1 MINGAG
7 DKTQRSSTQLSSR
20 SAVAQARQLFDF
32 AVLSLGIPVDSQ
44 QYPVD
49 RAKATL
55 AFTRASEWDP
65 SLADAW
71 MGRLAC
77 GDNSAPVILQLYR
90 TRGTIGAEQ
99 RRLGLP
105 PRTLSGRFS
114 TGLYIDY
121 PLADRTE
128 AIAAYAATLI
138 AGADYQGAEDALD
151 EAASTLSGGRAP
163 IVDYLRASLHFKTQ
177 RWPDV
182 LTALGQSGSW
192 TDDYMN
198 AGADLMAGS
207 ACVQMGL
214 FGEGIRRLE
223 AAESGPIPAA
233 ATAAMFTHGLAL
245 REQGSEEAARE
256 RFEAVYSRD
265 PLFQANAQALADQR
279 FRLVVTTAD
288 TVASRTDKWDPDTAA
303 TPATSSADEHGDGEL
318 LRTAQAELDEQ
329 IGLESVKSQVAKLK
343 SAATLAKI
351 RADKGLAT
359 GPRSLHLAFTG
370 PPGTGKTTIARIV
383 AKIYCGLGLI
393 KTDAV
398 VQASRR
404 DLVGEHLGSTAI
416 KTSAVIDRAMDGVLF
431 IDEAYTLI
439 QSGLSGGDAFGR
451 EAVDTLLARMEDDRD
466 RLVVIIAGYDGEI
479 DRLLAANEGMSSR
492 FSKRIRF
499 ESYSPAELAGIA
511 ELIARKRDSILSSEA
526 LAELEF
532 ACGPLYHQIQLD
544 ATGQQRRA
552 IDLAGNGRFVRNI
565 VESAEEER
573 EHRLTSGAVDLGEL
587 DDDALMRIEVADV
600 QSALNSV
607 LRGLQGQSN

>member
-1 MINGAG
+1 MMDGA
-7 DKTQRSSTQLSSR
+7 SSR
-20 SAVAQARQLFDF
+20 SAIAKARQLFDF
-32 AVLSLGIPVDSQ
+32 AVLSLGIPVDGQ

-49 RAKATL
+49 SAKATL
-55 AFTRASEWDP
+55 AFTRATEWDP
-65 SLADAW
+65 GLTDAW
-71 MGRLAC
+71 MGRVAC
-77 GDNSAPVILQLYR
+77 GDNSAAVILQLYR
-90 TRGTIGAEQ
+90 TRATIGAEQ

-138 AGADYQGAEDALD
+138 AGADYQGAEAALD
-151 EAASTLSGGRAP
+151 EAAATVSGRAP

-182 LTALGQSGSW
+182 LTALGQSGNW
-192 TDDYMN
+192 NDEYMS

-214 FGEGIRRLE
+214 FGEGVRRLE
-223 AAESGPIPAA
+223 AAQGGPIPAA

-256 RFEAVYSRD
+256 QFETVYSRD
-265 PLFQANAQALADQR
+265 PSFKANAQALSDQR

-288 TVASRTDKWDPDTAA
+288 TVASRSDKWDPATAA
-303 TPATSSADEHGDGEL
+303 PPGTSSADEAGDSEL
-318 LRTAQAELDEQ
+318 LQTAQAELDEQ

-343 SAATLAKI
+343 SAATLARI
-351 RADKGLAT
+351 RSDKGLAT

-393 KTDAV
+393 KTDSV

-451 EAVDTLLARMEDDRD
+451 EAVDTLLARMEDDRG

-479 DRLLAANEGMSSR
+479 DRLLAANEGMASR

-499 ESYSPAELAGIA
+499 DSYSPPELAGIA
-511 ELIARKRDSILSSEA
+511 ELIARKRDSRLSPEA
-526 LAELEF
+526 LTELEF
-532 ACGPLYHQIQLD
+532 ACGPLYHQVHVD
-544 ATGQQRRA
+544 ASGQQRRV

-573 EHRLTSGAVDLGEL
+573 EHRLTSGVVDLTEL
-587 DDDALMRIEVADV
+587 DEDALMRIEVADV
-600 QSALNSV
+600 QSALDSV
-607 LRGLQGQSN
+607 LGGLQRQPN

>member
-1 MINGAG
+1 MNSRPATPG
-7 DKTQRSSTQLSSR
+7 SR
-20 SAVAQARQLFDF
+20 SAVAKARQLFDF
-32 AVLSLGIPVDSQ
+32 AVLSLGIPVDTEH
-44 QYPVD
+44 YPPD
-49 RAKATL
+49 RDKATL
-55 AFTRASEWDP
+55 AFTRATEWDP
-65 SLADAW
+65 TLADAW
-71 MGRLAC
+71 LGRVAC
-77 GDNSAPVILQLYR
+77 GDNSPAVILQLYR
-90 TRGTIGAEQ
+90 ARATVGAEQ

-105 PRTLSGRFS
+105 ARTLSGRFS

-138 AGADYQGAEDALD
+138 TGADHQGAADALD
-151 EAASTLSGGRAP
+151 EAAATVAGRAP
-163 IVDYLRASLHFKTQ
+163 IIDYLRASLHFRTQ

-182 LTALGQSGSW
+182 LTALSESGSW
-192 TDDYMN
+192 SDAYMN

-214 FGEGIRRLE
+214 FAEGIRRLE
-223 AAESGPIPAA
+223 AAQEGPIPAA
-233 ATAAMFTHGLAL
+233 ATAAKFTHGLAL
-245 REQGSEEAARE
+245 REQGAEAAARE

-265 PLFQANAQALADQR
+265 PGFAANAKALADPR
-279 FRLVVTTAD
+279 FRLVITSAEEID
-288 TVASRTDKWDPDTAA
+288 ARSNKWDP
-303 TPATSSADEHGDGEL
+303 TSAPETSGPGADGAGDADL
-318 LRTAQAELDEQ
+318 LTTAQAELDEQ
-329 IGLESVKSQVAKLK
+329 IGLESVKTQVAKLK

-351 RADKGLAT
+351 RSDKGLAT

-398 VQASRR
+398 VQVSRR

-416 KTSAVIDRAMDGVLF
+416 KTSEVIDRAMDGVLF

-466 RLVVIIAGYDGEI
+466 RLVVIIAGYDAEI

-492 FSKRIRF
+492 FAKRVRF
-499 ESYSPAELAGIA
+499 DSYSPPELAGIA
-511 ELIARKRDSILSSEA
+511 DLIARKRDSLISPEA
-526 LAELEF
+526 LQELEF
-532 ACGPLYHQIQLD
+532 ACAPLCHQIQTD
-544 ATGQQRRA
+544 PSGGGRRA
-552 IDLAGNGRFVRNI
+552 IDLAGNGRFVRNV

-573 EHRLTSGAVDLGEL
+573 EHRLTSGAIDLTEL
-587 DDDALMRIEVADV
+587 DDDALMRIEVADIRAAV
-600 QSALNSV
+600 DNV
-607 LRGLQGQSN
+607 LRSLQRRPA

>member
-1 MINGAG
+1 MIIGAG
-7 DKTQRSSTQLSSR
+7 DEAQRSSTRPSSR
-20 SAVAQARQLFDF
+20 SAIAKSRQLFDF
-32 AVLSLGIPVDSQ
+32 AVLSLGIPVDGQ
-44 QYPVD
+44 QYRVD

-55 AFTRASEWDP
+55 AFTRASEWAP
-65 SLADAW
+65 ALADAW

-77 GDNSAPVILQLYR
+77 GDNSAAVILQLYR
-90 TRGTIGAEQ
+90 NRAAIGAEQ

-121 PLADRTE
+121 PLADQTE

-138 AGADYQGAEDALD
+138 AGADHQGADDALD
-151 EAASTLSGGRAP
+151 EAAASFGSGRAP
-163 IVDYLRASLHFKTQ
+163 IIDYLRASLHFKTQ

-192 TDDYMN
+192 NDEYMS

-223 AAESGPIPAA
+223 AARGGPIPAA

-245 REQGSEEAARE
+245 REQGSEEAARAQ
-256 RFEAVYSRD
+256 FEAVYSRD
-265 PLFQANAQALADQR
+265 PSFKANAQALSDQR
-279 FRLVVTTAD
+279 FRLVVTTPETID
-288 TVASRTDKWDPDTAA
+288 SRTDRWDPASA
-303 TPATSSADEHGDGEL
+303 QTPRTSQADESGDGEL
-318 LRTAQAELDEQ
+318 LHAAQAELDEQ

-343 SAATLAKI
+343 SAATLTKI
-351 RADKGLAT
+351 RSEKGLAS

-370 PPGTGKTTIARIV
+370 PPGTGKTTIARVV

-398 VQASRR
+398 VQVSRR

-451 EAVDTLLARMEDDRD
+451 EAVDTLLSRMEDDRD

-499 ESYSPAELAGIA
+499 DSYTPPELAGIA
-511 ELIARKRDSILSSEA
+511 ELLARKRDSLLSPEA

-532 ACGPLYHQIQLD
+532 ACGPLYHQIQVD
-544 ATGQQRRA
+544 EAGRQRRA

-573 EHRLTSGAVDLGEL
+573 EHRLTSGMVDLTEL

-600 QSALNSV
+600 RSALEAV
-607 LRGLQGQSN
+607 LQGLQRQPN